1 MDDSNSYKIDK
12 KYAKHYGFLVVV
24 ACLWV
29 AVNVWFITSWNR
41 LPAVGI
47 ITAVLYYPTKKY
59 ADKKYPLTELTDS
72 EKQIDVTISLEEYKK
87 LREMRNAEHDKQVNT
102 QDEKVVNFRKH
113 GE

>member
-1 MDDSNSYKIDK
+1 MDDNYQIDK
-12 KYAKHYGFLVVV
+12 KYVKHYGFLVVV

-59 ADKKYPLTELTDS
+59 TDKRFPLTELTDS
-72 EKQIDVTISLEEYKK
+72 EIRVDVTISLAEYKK
-87 LREMRNAEHDKQVNT
+87 LREMQNEEYDRNTDGQNEKAVN
-102 QDEKVVNFRKH
+102 VRKH